1 MNDWYVITNADKD
14 VFVGQDK
21 NGGVKMTMFLPAA
34 LIGPYA
40 FLEMFM
46 KSHIDEDVR
55 NILHIR
61 KIKLV

>member
-14 VFVGQDK
+14 VFVGQDE
-21 NGGVKMTMFLPAA
+21 NCGVKMTMFLPAA

-46 KSHIDEDVR
+46 KLYIEEDAR

-61 KIKLV
+61 KIKIV